1 MFLPTSNRLAGFLE
15 ISALS
20 IHLAPSGGPQYK
32 AGYLW
37 IATSGSKGTG
47 FGRKSAGRLQKRK
60 QKWCAIRESYLVAV
74 EEPGELAVWDVF
86 LLDSHFEI
94 ERPKRYYRQGLNLL
108 DFSGDSSA
116 SRSDA
121 TGPTISRSEDNNH
134 AERGSLF
141 DSIRSCVSHIFHPRH
156 DGPHANPS
164 SVPGDEHENHVR
176 SDTEADSLDPESRP
190 PTPALDPS
198 TNTNPLNEDGTQT
211 PRHQEDVA
219 QKNKK
224 RRASGEVSKH
234 TFYIKNS
241 QMRLKLYARSE
252 VRRTFCACANRN
264 GGQRTGR

>member
-37 IATSGSKGTG
+37 IAAYGSKGTG

-86 LLDSHFEI
+86 LLDAHFEI
-94 ERPKRYYRQGLNLL
+94 ERPKRYYRQVL

-116 SRSDA
+116 SRSV
-121 TGPTISRSEDNNH
+121 DNNH
-134 AERGSLF
+134 AERGSWF
-141 DSIRSCVSHIFHPRH
+141 DSIRSCVSDIFHPRH
-156 DGPHANPS
+156 DAPHASPS
-164 SVPGDEHENHVR
+164 SVPGVEHENHVR
-176 SDTEADSLDPESRP
+176 SDTDADSLDPESRP

-211 PRHQEDVA
+211 PRHREDVA
-219 QKNKK
+219 QKKKK
-224 RRASGEVSKH
+224 RGGSGEVSKH

-241 QMRLKLYARSE
+241 QMQLKLHARSE
-252 VRRTFCACANRN
+252 VRRTCCTCANRN
-264 GGQRTGR
+264 GDLRMGR